1 MRVKDLEERLLEQK
15 LVNLVKNDAYR
26 MAILTA
32 VHSID
37 REELWIAGGF
47 VRNLVWDNMHNYV
60 LPTELGDI
68 DIFYFNKN
76 NLSKVQDIEIE
87 KKLSDILPNVNW
99 SVKNQAR
106 MHIHNNDIPYLNLS
120 DALSRFPETA
130 SAIAVRLCEGNIEV
144 LAPTGL
150 IDLFELKVKPTSFS
164 IQNKKTFESFKL
176 RYRIKQWK
184 EKWPLLKISIE

>member
-1 MRVKDLEERLLEQK
+1 MRVKNLEEELLEQK
-15 LVNLVKNDAYR
+15 LVELVKNDTYR

-32 VHSID
+32 VHSIKS
-37 REELWIAGGF
+37 EELWIAGGF

-68 DIFYFNKN
+68 DIFYFNKSE
-76 NLSKVQDIEIE
+76 LSKEQDIEIE
-87 KKLSDILPNVNW
+87 KKLLDILPNVNW

-106 MHIHNNDIPYLNLS
+106 MHIHNNDMPYLNLP

-130 SAIAVRLCEGNIEV
+130 SAIAVRLRYDKVEV

-150 IDLFELKVKPTSFS
+150 VDLFELKVKPTTFA
-164 IQNKKTFESFKL
+164 IQNEKTLENFKL
-176 RYRIKQWK
+176 RYRIKLWS
-184 EKWPLLKISIE
+184 EKWPLLKFSME